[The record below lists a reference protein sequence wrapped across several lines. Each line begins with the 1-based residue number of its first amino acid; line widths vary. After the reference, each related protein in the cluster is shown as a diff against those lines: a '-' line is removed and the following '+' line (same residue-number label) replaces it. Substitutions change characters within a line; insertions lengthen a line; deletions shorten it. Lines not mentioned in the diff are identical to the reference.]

1 MSEILKSLAEVGT
14 AIGVFIAAWQLWRT
28 KQQAVSA
35 FEDQL
40 AREYRQLAQEIPV
53 DALLGKELSEDT
65 FEKVREQI
73 YNYID
78 LSNEQ
83 TFLRKKGRISK
94 VTWNDWCDGIKSNL
108 SRPVLARVWAEVKE
122 AVPESFQELR
132 QLESGK
138 FLNDPRSWKIES
150 TYRSYNKGIVVPR
163 QTRGLGIGSNPMKLG
178 TITQWVPPEDSMEIP
193 PD

>member
-40 AREYRQLAQEIPV
+40 AHEYRQLAQEIPV
-53 DALLGKELSEDT
+53 DALLGKELSEDI
-65 FEKVREQI
+65 FENARERI

-83 TFLRKKGRISK
+83 IFLRKKGRISQ

-108 SRPVLARVWAEVKE
+108 SRPVFAHVWTEVKD

-132 QLESGK
+132 QLESEK
-138 FLNDPRSWKIES
+138 FLNDPRRWKIES
-150 TYRSYNKGIVVPR
+150 TYRSYNKGMIVQGKPEA
-163 QTRGLGIGSNPMKLG
+163 LGSG
-178 TITQWVPPEDSMEIP
+178 VIP
-193 PD
+193 